1 MVLNLKSA
9 NIKNYKS
16 LGNVSLTFR
25 DLTIIV
31 GANSTGKSNIIGA
44 LELLSIMV
52 YNGSPPP
59 PEFIKK
65 RFRVMNDELIYKI
78 KIEDENTKADYELS
92 ISANSE
98 TEKPSFSREKLKV
111 DKIEVI
117 DIVKGEG
124 NVQDEDGK
132 APVSYNSKSG
142 NLALNT
148 AGDFGYK
155 PFTSEVSEFIKH
167 WEFYNL
173 DPEIIGRKGIT
184 VRQIQASSSLVSET
198 PKLDQKGGEVQEILL
213 YWAEKNKNKFQEINQ
228 KLQDMVNMEFE
239 VESDSDGDKFIQV
252 LEGDGVQVP
261 LSSMADGTLRL
272 IAYLILLIDDELP
285 PLIGIEEPERSFHPG
300 LLSDIASIIKQL
312 SQKTQVVIT
321 THSSQLLDCFT
332 VDEINSDVSL
342 ILLTK
347 KDNKGT
353 VAYPIDELSQKRESF
368 LDWMQEFGVGS
379 AIFHSQLLYDI
390 QKQ

>member
-9 NIKNYKS
+9 TIENYKS
-16 LGNVSLTFR
+16 LKNVSLTFR

-78 KIEDENTKADYELS
+78 KIEDENKKADYKLS

-98 TEKPSFSREKLKV
+98 TEKASFSREKLKV

-184 VRQIQASSSLVSET
+184 IRQIQASSSLVSET

-239 VESDSDGDKFIQV
+239 VESDSDGEKFIQV
-252 LEGDGVQVP
+252 LERDGIQVP

-312 SQKTQVVIT
+312 SQKTQVIIT

-332 VDEINSDVSL
+332 ADEINSDVSL

-347 KDNKGT
+347 KDKIGT
-353 VAYPIDELSQKRESF
+353 VAYPIDELSQQRESF
-368 LDWMQEFGVGS
+368 LEWMQEFGVGS